1 MSAVVRRAIGF
12 HLLYVCAVR
21 LASQPQYDPLQQER
35 LHFLDMSI
43 SAKIQK
49 IPLVTRFL
57 CLATLGM
64 TGATKVGIL
73 STDWTSFGPD
83 LAFKQFQV
91 CLKTIHT

>member
-1 MSAVVRRAIGF
+1 MIYLFFRGSVDRISAVVRRAIGF

-57 CLATLGM
+57 CLATLGVEYSARM
-64 TGATKVGIL
+64 YTSLLVG
-73 STDWTSFGPD
+73 
-83 LAFKQFQV
+83 KRE
-91 CLKTIHT
+91 